1 MNGNQSKTTSDVIG
15 LRRSVRSYLSKA
27 LGRETINSLLQAAVK
42 APTAMHQES
51 WRFIV
56 IQDQAILNKISQI
69 ARPLFAK
76 ILHETEHTKSY
87 TNHDF
92 NDPGFNIFYDADTLI
107 VIVAKA
113 SGQFV
118 DADCWL
124 AAQNIMLLATQM
136 GLGTCVIGSAV
147 QALNTP
153 DMKAF
158 LKIPDGYVAI
168 VPIIVGIPS
177 GVTAVSSRKDPI
189 VLSWIQ

>member
-1 MNGNQSKTTSDVIG
+1 MNGNQSKTASDVIG
-15 LRRSVRSYLSKA
+15 LRRSVRSYLSKS

-118 DADCWL
+118 EADCWL